1 MRGMFWNSRGL
12 LDLAK
17 HKHVGDCVR
26 EHGLDFV
33 AISEAGKCASGQMS
47 SSTYQVVS
55 TTHGI
60 VYQLVEG
67 LEESFLGY

>member
-12 LDLAK
+12 SDLAK
-17 HKHVGDCVR
+17 HKHVSDCVR

-33 AISEAGKCASGQMS
+33 AISEAGKCDFSI
-47 SSTYQVVS
+47 TYQVVS

-60 VYQLVEG
+60 VYQLVED
-67 LEESFLGY
+67 LQESFLG